1 EVVAAG
7 LASAELAEKSE
18 EALPSFLNALADG
31 QLPSEADVL
40 DLLGA
45 AREHFQQLPTLVEIQ
60 VPSDSALH
68 VVGDLHG

>member
-1 EVVAAG
+1 
-7 LASAELAEKSE
+7 
-18 EALPSFLNALADG
+18 
-31 QLPSEADVL
+31 ADVL

-68 VVGDLHG
+68 VVGDLHGQSLGPASAFVVWGLGFWGLGV